1 MTDLTKPKKV
11 STKAKEEAKKTFE
24 KNNDI
29 HEMFFLTNSTE
40 TLNK

>member
-1 MTDLTKPKKV
+1 MTDLTKSKKV
-11 STKAKEEAKKTFE
+11 STKTKEEAKKEFE
-24 KNNDI
+24 KNNAT